1 MTDPRV
7 DMVDLTRQIQ
17 YFLPPSASDISLS
30 SRSSLSTAA
39 ETPPASPLK
48 AEPMYENAQEA
59 LAAAILEALPSTSQ
73 QLLDCSR
80 LNQHL
85 QEFAKQKPLSPI
97 YEKALLDI
105 PQSALS
111 RSSSASNTVSAAV
124 SDESVA
130 GDSGVFEASRA
141 STQMKESAQIQVTLK
156 YLSDESAL
164 LITIERARNLMVLGL
179 PSGCQLY
186 IKAILLPS
194 ASGSAVVLR
203 TKTFNEFVK
212 PVFGAS
218 VQIPI
223 ALSKVYTKS
232 LQVKIMMLLSQ
243 KEDWVVSFVC
253 VRQCLRL
260 INFTLLPRCVI
271 TGKCSNKFS
280 RI

>member
-1 MTDPRV
+1 MEQPRI
-7 DMVDLTRQIQ
+7 DMVDITRQIR
-17 YFLPPSASDISLS
+17 YFLPPSTSEISLS
-30 SRSSLSTAA
+30 SRSSLA

-48 AEPMYENAQEA
+48 PPTESIYENAQEA
-59 LAAAILEALPSTSQ
+59 YAALYEAMPSTSQ
-73 QLLDCSR
+73 FDCNR
-80 LNQHL
+80 LKEHL

-141 STQMKESAQIQVTLK
+141 TTQIKETAQIQVTLK
-156 YLSDESAL
+156 YLTEDGAL
-164 LITIERARNLMVLGL
+164 MITIERARNLTVLAL
-179 PSGCQLY
+179 PANCQLY
-186 IKAILLPS
+186 IKAILLP
-194 ASGSAVVLR
+194 ASSGNSVVLR

-223 ALSKVYTKS
+223 SLNKVYTKS
-232 LQVKIMMLLSQ
+232 LQIKIMMLLSQ
-243 KEDWVVSFVC
+243 KEDWVVC
-253 VRQCLRL
+253 ITQQR
-260 INFTLLPRCVI
+260 INY
-271 TGKCSNKFS
+271 KF
-280 RI
+280 

>member
-1 MTDPRV
+1 MEQPRV
-7 DMVDLTRQIQ
+7 DMVDITRQIK
-17 YFLPPSASDISLS
+17 YFLPPSTSEISLS
-30 SRSSLSTAA
+30 SRSSLSTA

-48 AEPMYENAQEA
+48 PPTEPMYENAQEA
-59 LAAAILEALPSTSQ
+59 FAAFYDAIPSTSQ
-73 QLLDCSR
+73 QVAFDCNR
-80 LNQHL
+80 LKEHL

-111 RSSSASNTVSAAV
+111 RSSSASNTVSVSAAV

-141 STQMKESAQIQVTLK
+141 TNQIKETAQIQVTLK
-156 YLSDESAL
+156 YLSEESAL
-164 LITIERARNLMVLGL
+164 LITIERARNLTVLAL

-194 ASGSAVVLR
+194 TSGNSVVLR

-232 LQVKIMMLLSQ
+232 LQIKIMMLLSQ
-243 KEDWVVSFVC
+243 KEDWVVC
-253 VRQCLRL
+253 ICNIIRE
-260 INFTLLPRCVI
+260 TL
-271 TGKCSNKFS
+271 TKN
-280 RI
+280 

>member
-7 DMVDLTRQIQ
+7 DMVDLSRQIQ

-30 SRSSLSTAA
+30 SRSSLSTA

-48 AEPMYENAQEA
+48 IEPMYENAQEA
-59 LAAAILEALPSTSQ
+59 LAAAIFEALPTTSQ
-73 QLLDCSR
+73 QLLDCTR

-156 YLSDESAL
+156 YLSDENAL

-243 KEDWVVSFVC
+243 KEDWVVSVFAGAC
-253 VRQCLRL
+253 GHCGCLIFSL
-260 INFTLLPRCVI
+260 VVVSS
-271 TGKCSNKFS
+271 GKCSNKFS

>member
-1 MTDPRV
+1 
-7 DMVDLTRQIQ
+7 MVDITRQIK

-30 SRSSLSTAA
+30 SRSSLST

-48 AEPMYENAQEA
+48 PPTEPTYENAQEA
-59 LAAAILEALPSTSQ
+59 FAAAGFYDAAMASTSQ
-73 QLLDCSR
+73 HCTIFDCNR
-80 LNQHL
+80 LKEHL

-130 GDSGVFEASRA
+130 GDSGVFEASRT
-141 STQMKESAQIQVTLK
+141 TQIKESAQIQVTLK
-156 YLSDESAL
+156 YLTEDSAL
-164 LITIERARNLMVLGL
+164 LITIERARNLTVLAL
-179 PSGCQLY
+179 PAGCQLY
-186 IKAILLPS
+186 IKAILLPAVAGNS
-194 ASGSAVVLR
+194 VVLR

-223 ALSKVYTKS
+223 SLSKVYTKS
-232 LQVKIMMLLSQ
+232 LQIKIMILLSQ
-243 KEDWVVSFVC
+243 KEDWVVSN
-253 VRQCLRL
+253 RAD
-260 INFTLLPRCVI
+260 
-271 TGKCSNKFS
+271 
-280 RI
+280 